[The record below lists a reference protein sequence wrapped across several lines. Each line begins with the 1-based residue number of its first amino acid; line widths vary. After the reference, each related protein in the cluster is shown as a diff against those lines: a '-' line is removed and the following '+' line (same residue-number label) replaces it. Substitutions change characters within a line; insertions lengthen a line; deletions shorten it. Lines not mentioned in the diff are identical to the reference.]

1 MNSPVSCGASF
12 YVRSLFG
19 RGVKA
24 VILMLAAALLAGCDD
39 LMRQLPVQQLG
50 ARERGVV
57 FRRLP
62 TFLGGG
68 VSSAVHAPGT
78 LVIVWPWDAIYRVDT
93 GSRDVPLGETELDE
107 TESGAPHPGG
117 FVFTR
122 ANDGNEVA
130 LKMTVRYRVRDSEE
144 SLVRLIQEVASSNEE
159 LERIV
164 VAVSRAAVRQHMNE
178 LKTSGFLREQ
188 ERYLAVDAVQIGI
201 QDGLNAI
208 IPEGVE
214 VLAVMLDRFEFAR
227 LLPGGG
233 VDRSYQEK
241 LNEALRLT
249 EQTAQERLRIE
260 TVKEEG
266 ELREFEAQATVNRL
280 MEEAQG
286 IRKQAVARGD
296 SYLTRRENEAKGI
309 LALGQAEVQG
319 IVEKL
324 DALSGPGGAAI
335 LRMEVAKALKDSD
348 SRFVLMGRDAGDGS
362 SLEVQRVDTNALL
375 QSLGLFEGIQAR
387 GQSSVPEQGGSV
399 RPKGATLNSD
409 GAKLNPSSPT
419 GEESPRDHAAKE
431 REVPR
436 SSSAP

>member
-1 MNSPVSCGASF
+1 MV
-12 YVRSLFG
+12 
-19 RGVKA
+19 
-24 VILMLAAALLAGCDD
+24 LAAALLAGCDD
-39 LMRQLPVQQLG
+39 VMRQLPVQQLG

-78 LVIVWPWDAIYRVDT
+78 LVIVWPWDAIYRIDT
-93 GSRDVPLGETELDE
+93 GSRDVPLGETELEE
-107 TESGAPHPGG
+107 TDSGAPHPGG

-144 SLVRLIQEVASSNEE
+144 SLVRLIQEVASSNED

-164 VAVSRAAVRQHMNE
+164 VAVSRAAVRQYMNE
-178 LKTSGFLREQ
+178 LKTSGFLGEQ
-188 ERYLAVDAVQIGI
+188 DRYRAVDAVQAGI
-201 QDGLNAI
+201 QKDLNTI
-208 IPEGVE
+208 IPDGVE

-227 LLPGGG
+227 LLPSGG

-241 LNEALRLT
+241 LNEVLRLT
-249 EQTAQERLRIE
+249 EQTAQERLRIQ

-266 ELREFEAQATVNRL
+266 QLRLFETQATVNRL
-280 MEEAQG
+280 NEEAQG
-286 IRKQAVARGD
+286 IREQAVARGD
-296 SYLTRRENEAKGI
+296 AYLSRKENEAKGI
-309 LALGQAEVQG
+309 LALGRAEVQG

-348 SRFVLMGRDAGDGS
+348 SRFVLMGGDTRGGS
-362 SLEVQRVDTNALL
+362 SLEVQRIDTNALL
-375 QSLGLFEGIQAR
+375 QSLGLFEGLQAR
-387 GQSSVPEQGGSV
+387 GTPSVPDQRAADRSPGEASKVDGSAVVGSGVASAGGRQVARASASEAPEV
-399 RPKGATLNSD
+399 ARS
-409 GAKLNPSSPT
+409 PSMP
-419 GEESPRDHAAKE
+419 
-431 REVPR
+431 
-436 SSSAP
+436 